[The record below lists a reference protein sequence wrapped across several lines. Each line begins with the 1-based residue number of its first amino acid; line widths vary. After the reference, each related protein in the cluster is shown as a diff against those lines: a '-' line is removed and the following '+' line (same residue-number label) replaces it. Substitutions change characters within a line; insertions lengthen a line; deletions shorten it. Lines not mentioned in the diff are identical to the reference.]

1 MTKIISPW
9 AGPRR
14 WAELFPA
21 GARTT
26 PPEPWALASLETLT
40 TAGPDPFWAQLGR
53 ATDPRYEQPRGRGGV
68 RVEQLPGDKGAILC
82 DDQSGAYVHLAP
94 EDLFLWERMDGTRT
108 QIDLVVDYCLRFK
121 SLAPARIAGLVETL
135 RAEGLLAERPDEVY
149 PKLGNRLRRTTFA
162 GVLQFVSQTFLAR
175 EIAIGGIDGGL
186 GALYRAVGWL
196 LFTRPARL
204 LFWLIAGSGLA
215 AFLVVL
221 AGQQFSIFGKG
232 DVLQG
237 AVLLGVFQ
245 VLALLLHELAH
256 ALAVKAYGRRV
267 RRAGL
272 FLLFGLPGVFVDTT
286 DIWPAGKRA
295 QLAVTWAGPFSNMVL
310 GGAAALFVALAP
322 GAALAP
328 AAYQFALSQYVLVLL
343 NLTPFLRLDGYYLLS
358 DWLEIPNLNLRAR
371 GFIRMGLPGKLRQA
385 WAAGH
390 LLPTLSRDEKI
401 LAGFGA
407 LSTLWITNL
416 LWLGILTAPTRIV
429 STVQLFI
436 TGGFATAGP
445 LAIAFALLGL
455 LFAVAMVLNSFK
467 AARTW
472 VANTGR
478 TLRDTAPWR
487 AALLFA
493 GVAALAAVVPDLM
506 IARGGRPAAAG
517 ASYVHVI
524 ALAAAL
530 IAVVFGARLSAAL
543 RGARLQPLLHGLTV
557 TAGLLFGLDLLMLGL
572 ALEPDWFGWAAGLTP
587 ATTAWARLLAY
598 APGAVAAILTARVW
612 LRLRLAAVGWAAL
625 LGLAS
630 WAAAALA
637 VAAPAWGQGH
647 TLALVSQTLLAGA
660 LLLHDHFAN
669 RPLAPPRV
677 AQEVD
682 TNDAA
687 QLLAKTVGA
696 VAREMVQAYAEIAG
710 RQALWALLIQFNT
723 YAADMDWPL
732 WLMSNARL
740 GGKMAGGAEQR
751 APIYRGALAFLRG
764 QLAARLGPAFAQ
776 DAQAQALA
784 ELPLP
789 MRAVFAHWLVTET
802 ADPSAAAVENDRV
815 RLRLAGRRLAETLVL
830 GSARIY
836 GWPLLDDAVGGFNRT
851 AAHADW
857 PMYIRGNGR
866 LADAL
871 QGDLMSLAHTY
882 TAALEDLLGRVAQ
895 IAGEAF
901 VKRGVRQVYDGLP
914 WEAREVA
921 TSLLFGRL
929 SWAKGMG
936 QATADEARLDFLRSV
951 SLLAWLPPNEL
962 AELAQALTTRR
973 VTAGQVVAA
982 RGDYAR
988 QAYLVR
994 QGSVQAVAVQGQVQR
1009 TVEGVRAG
1017 GLIGLHS
1024 LLENKP
1030 LPYSYIAQAGSELWL
1045 LPAGAAVR
1053 HLAGLLHVADA
1064 LDAERG
1070 LMGLLAGIPLL
1081 AGLNPDQRLQLARR
1095 LEPQQLEPGAT
1106 VLEEGA
1112 PSQGFFIVKTGE
1124 LEVLVRGADGNQR
1137 PVSGLGPGE
1146 FFGEAA
1152 LLNRTVVTATVRTRG
1167 PVELLR
1173 LPPAGFYEL
1182 LAPEQE
1188 QALALI
1194 HSRRAKERGR
1204 LAQAAAA

>member
-1 MTKIISPW
+1 MTKIIPPW
-9 AGPRR
+9 AGPGR

-21 GARTT
+21 AARIST
-26 PPEPWALASLETLT
+26 PEPWAVGPVEPASTPE
-40 TAGPDPFWAQLGR
+40 PDPLWTQLGR
-53 ATDPRYEQPRGRGGV
+53 ATDPRFEKPLARGSV
-68 RVEQLPGDKGAILC
+68 RVEQLPGDKGTILC

-135 RAEGLLAERPDEVY
+135 RAEGLLAERPDVVY
-149 PKLGNRLRRTTFA
+149 PKLGDRLRRTSFA
-162 GVLQFVSQTFLAR
+162 GVLQFISQTFLAR

-186 GALYRAVGWL
+186 GALYRAVGWV
-196 LFTRPARL
+196 LFTRPALL
-204 LFWLIAGSGLA
+204 LFWLIAGSGVA
-215 AFLVVL
+215 AFVVVL
-221 AGQQFSIFGKG
+221 IGQQFSIFGEG

-310 GGAAALFVALAP
+310 GGMAALFVALNPNA
-322 GAALAP
+322 GLAP
-328 AAYQFALSQYVLVLL
+328 AAYQFALSQYALVLL

-385 WAAGH
+385 WAAGQ
-390 LLPTLSRDEKI
+390 LLPTLTRDEKV

-416 LWLGILTAPTRIV
+416 LWLGILMAPTRIV
-429 STVQLFI
+429 NTVQLFI
-436 TGGFATAGP
+436 TGGFAKAGP
-445 LAIAFALLGL
+445 LAIGFSVLGL
-455 LFAVAMVLNSFK
+455 LFALAMVLNSFK

-478 TLRDTAPWR
+478 TLRDSAPWR
-487 AALLFA
+487 AALLFV
-493 GVAALAAVVPDLM
+493 GVAGLASAVPDLM
-506 IARGGRPAAAG
+506 MARGGRPAAAG

-530 IAVVFGARLSAAL
+530 IAIVFGARLSAAL
-543 RGARLQPLLHGLTV
+543 RRARLQLLLQGLTV
-557 TAGLLFGLDLLMLGL
+557 TAALLLGLDLLALAE
-572 ALEPDWFGWAAGLTP
+572 ALEPGRWAWSAGLTP
-587 ATTAWARLLAY
+587 TMTAWARLLAY
-598 APGAVAAILTARVW
+598 TPGAVTAVMTVPVW
-612 LRLRLAAVGWAAL
+612 LRLLRASVGWAVT

-630 WAAAALA
+630 FAAAVLA
-637 VAAPAWGQGH
+637 VAVPSWGQGH
-647 TLALVSQTLLAGA
+647 LLPLTSQTLLAAA

-677 AQEVD
+677 AQDVD
-682 TNDAA
+682 THEAA

-710 RQALWALLIQFNT
+710 KQALWALLIQFNT

-740 GGKMAGGAEQR
+740 GGKLVGGAEQR
-751 APIYRGALAFLRG
+751 APIYRGALAFLRD
-764 QLAARLGPAFAQ
+764 QIAARLGPAFAL

-789 MRAVFAHWLVTET
+789 MRAVFTHWIE
-802 ADPSAAAVENDRV
+802 SAGDTGTAAVDNDRV

-830 GSARIY
+830 GGARIY
-836 GWPLLDDAVGGFNRT
+836 GWQLLDEAIGGFNRT
-851 AAHADW
+851 AAQADW

-866 LADAL
+866 LADEL
-871 QGDLMSLAHTY
+871 QGDLMSLAQTY
-882 TAALEDLLGRVAQ
+882 TAALEDLLGRLAL
-895 IAGEAF
+895 ITGEAF

-921 TSLLFGRL
+921 TSLLFAKL
-929 SWAKGMG
+929 SWAKGMT
-936 QATADEARLDFLRSV
+936 QVAADDTRLDFLRSV
-951 SLLAWLPPNEL
+951 PLLAWLPPNDL

-973 VTAGQVVAA
+973 VTAGQVVAG

-988 QAYLVR
+988 HTFLVR
-994 QGSVQAVAVQGQVQR
+994 QGSVQAVAMQGQVQR
-1009 TVEGVRAG
+1009 TVEEVRAG

-1024 LLENKP
+1024 LLEHKP
-1030 LPYSYIAQAGSELWL
+1030 LPYAYVAQTSGELWL
-1045 LPAGAAVR
+1045 LPAGEAVR
-1053 HLAGLLHVADA
+1053 RLAPLLHVADA
-1064 LDAERG
+1064 LDDERG

-1081 AGLNPDQRLQLARR
+1081 AGLNPDQRTQLAHR
-1095 LEPQQLEPGAT
+1095 LEAQHLERGAT

-1112 PSQGFFIVKTGE
+1112 GSQGFFIVKSGE
-1124 LEVLVRGADGNQR
+1124 LEVLVRGADDTQR
-1137 PVSGLGPGE
+1137 QVSVLGPGE

-1152 LLNRTVVTATVRTRG
+1152 LLNRTPVTATVRARG

-1182 LAPEQE
+1182 LATEQA
-1188 QALALI
+1188 QALALV

-1204 LAQAAAA
+1204 LAQAAVA